1 MAKVGGGLIV
11 KRYWLV
17 WLGAVLLFSLMAVS
31 LTDGGASD
39 ATPADDQACPVTE
52 PNGNNPPSGET
63 VAGRGEGGYGN
74 DALWTNVW
82 MWGEEGVVMP
92 AYDDHVQ
99 DDGSIA
105 GLKWA
110 WWRYIPGDLTI
121 EGRRLDARAKPL
133 IAEVPDGYGDSG
145 FQVSGISF
153 PTQGCWEVTGRVGT
167 ERLTFVV
174 WVEVYDPFA
183 TPFASPEA

>member
-1 MAKVGGGLIV
+1 MRLWSLFWGILLITS
-11 KRYWLV
+11 L
-17 WLGAVLLFSLMAVS
+17 AVAY
-31 LTDGGASD
+31 TTRTAANA
-39 ATPADDQACPVTE
+39 ATPAVGTPTHDTCSVTE
-52 PNGNNPPSGET
+52 PNGDQPPGAGTAGEH
-63 VAGRGEGGYGN
+63 GGHGN

-82 MWGEEGVVMP
+82 MWGEGVILP

-110 WWRYIPGDLTI
+110 WWRYIPGELTI
-121 EGRRLDARAKPL
+121 EGRRLDGDAKPL
-133 IAEVPDGYGDSG
+133 IAEIPDGYGDIG
-145 FQVSGISF
+145 FQVSGITF
-153 PTQGCWEVTGRVGT
+153 PTPGCWEVTGRVGT
-167 ERLTFVV
+167 ESLTFVV